1 MGDLFVDSS
10 HLLADESNF
19 VVFLLQL
26 HVTNAERLGLGV
38 KSLVLILLSGKVVD
52 VFLQVLDH
60 LVELVSQ
67 FIVAV
72 VGRAQQLPYVMPL
85 TVSLP
90 RPY

>member
-19 VVFLLQL
+19 VVFLFQL
-26 HVTNAERLGLGV
+26 HVTNAEGLSLGV

-60 LVELVSQ
+60 LVELISQ
-67 FIVAV
+67 FIVAG

-90 RPY
+90 HPY